1 MTGGFVLAGVLG
13 AAFALQPPGTFHGGE
28 PVARDGER
36 WLALHVS
43 ADDAALIETTLEV
56 RAVEDALL
64 DAPGERSG
72 REVASR
78 LEESGI
84 VTYLRG
90 PGLHAGPVVQAQRST
105 DTTDQAGAPPTTTLT
120 LLARHY
126 RIERRCGPARTA
138 QADDPEQLLCRFVLG
153 DGRTEQV
160 LFEAP
165 AYLEPQG
172 EGGAPVIVSDATA
185 EVLFAGDLDRDGRLD
200 LILDATDH
208 YNVSRPTLL
217 LSTQAQ
223 RGQIVGQAAQ
233 YESVGC

>member
-1 MTGGFVLAGVLG
+1 MAGGVVLAGVLG

-36 WLALHVS
+36 WLALRVS
-43 ADDAALIETTLEV
+43 ADGAALIETTLQV
-56 RAVEDALL
+56 RAVEDVVL

-72 REVASR
+72 REVTSP
-78 LEESGI
+78 LEAAGI

-90 PGLHAGPVVQAQRST
+90 PGLHTGPVVPAQHSA
-105 DTTDQAGAPPTTTLT
+105 DPAGSAGPPATTLT
-120 LLARHY
+120 LHGRRY
-126 RIERRCGPARTA
+126 RIERRCGPAPAA
-138 QADDPEQLLCRFVLG
+138 QADGPPPLVCRFVLG
-153 DGRTEQV
+153 DGRSGQV

-172 EGGAPVIVSDATA
+172 EGGVPVIVSDATA

-200 LILDATDH
+200 LILEATDH

-217 LSTQAQ
+217 LSTQA
-223 RGQIVGQAAQ
+223 RDGQIVGRVAQ
-233 YESVGC
+233 YEAVGC